1 MNKSRLYALS
11 LLIYSLSFIF
21 CGTVAAKPVNFK
33 FAHFIPPIEPDSK
46 AGVWIEKDL
55 NENSGDLVKAKY
67 FHSMQMGNTI
77 EIVKKVRL
85 GVLQGGYLTGNYAP
99 DLNSK
104 FGIGTLGYC
113 MDSYE
118 KWNRFLKNP
127 ELREEL
133 FSSLEKKG
141 LRVVDMAYFGL
152 YGMITTKPAR
162 TLEDLKSMKMRTTQA
177 KYPLAFWKAIGI
189 NPVPLQ
195 WGDVI
200 PALNQGVIDG
210 TDQTLSVVVIQK
222 MYDLCKYFTRTD
234 HMVGLF
240 YFVVNDKWYKK
251 LDPKVREVITA
262 SIAKNFEKARND
274 MMQLTIDS
282 KAILAEKGVEVI
294 KFSDDDMN
302 KLKTAQKAV
311 WKEFEPEIGKEWL
324 DKVSSFASG
333 I

>member
-1 MNKSRLYALS
+1 MNKCRPCVFSILACFL
-11 LLIYSLSFIF
+11 FFVF
-21 CGTVAAKPVNFK
+21 CGMVAAKPVSFK

-55 NENSGDLVKAKY
+55 NENSEGLVKSKY
-67 FHSMQMGNTI
+67 FHSMQMGSTI
-77 EIVKKVRL
+77 EIIKKVRM

-104 FGIGTLGYC
+104 FGIGTLAYC
-113 MDSYE
+113 MDSYA
-118 KWNRFLKNP
+118 KWNAFLENP
-127 ELREEL
+127 ALREEL
-133 FSSLEKKG
+133 FSSLEAKG

-152 YGMITTKPAR
+152 YGMVTTKPAR
-162 TLEDLKSMKMRTTQA
+162 TLDDLKSMKMRTTQA
-177 KYPLAFWKAIGI
+177 KYPLAFWKAINI

-195 WGDVI
+195 WGDVM

-222 MYDLCKYFTRTD
+222 MYDLCKYFTQTD

-262 SIAKNFEKARND
+262 SITKNFEKARND
-274 MMQLTIDS
+274 MMQLTEDS
-282 KAILAEKGVEVI
+282 KVILAEKGVEVI

-302 KLKTAQKAV
+302 TLKIAEKKV

-324 DKVSSFASG
+324 NKIVSFASG